1 MYTKATEI
9 HVYQKPRISHAYAS
23 SELAR
28 NRAALCGVFNYTN
41 IGSVD
46 DVSADIMRYGRNQIT
61 RVTATFNGNRPIMIM
76 HIMHISRLCV
86 DNISELLLQNF
97 YSTILAYFVIFNVYT
112 ESNGMTFL
120 KRRFSHWN
128 ISFILPKIF
137 LYLVMFTFST
147 FKGRAVKYL

>member
-41 IGSVD
+41 ID

-61 RVTATFNGNRPIMIM
+61 RVAATFNGNRPIMIM
-76 HIMHISRLCV
+76 HTMHISRLCV

-97 YSTILAYFVIFNVYT
+97 YFTILAYFVIFNV
-112 ESNGMTFL
+112 
-120 KRRFSHWN
+120 
-128 ISFILPKIF
+128 
-137 LYLVMFTFST
+137 
-147 FKGRAVKYL
+147 